1 MTAGHSFIMWTMRIM
16 IVLCMT
22 PMISAFFLGNNER
35 GDLFSKWRAG
45 TVDDDIDSSVLCVEC
60 KQVCIT
66 Q

>member
-22 PMISAFFLGNNER
+22 PMISAFFLGTNER

-60 KQVCIT
+60 KQVCI
-66 Q
+66 